1 MATKDLDTLDLPKNP
16 STSEATLGK
25 DHLLYVDNSTTAT
38 PVWNLV
44 GGQRGADLTQ
54 DADSIDTSHKTS
66 GGWKSAA
73 AGMRS
78 WKLEY
83 SGLAVM
89 GDDGLT
95 ILEACYRQGKA
106 AHIKLEYPDGSYR
119 TGWAAV
125 TSFSLSA
132 PHDGAATLK
141 STLSGQGAISQVVTP
156 TKATMDKTTGTFS
169 KAAAADLTFTISPN
183 TETLRSVMNS
193 ADEVLTKGT
202 DYTYTSG
209 TFVIKKE
216 YLANLTNGTA
226 TVNVNAST
234 AAFALTITVTD

>member
-1 MATKDLDTLDLPKNP
+1 
-16 STSEATLGK
+16 
-25 DHLLYVDNSTTAT
+25 
-38 PVWNLV
+38 
-44 GGQRGADLTQ
+44 
-54 DADSIDTSHKTS
+54 
-66 GGWKSAA
+66 
-73 AGMRS
+73 
-78 WKLEY
+78 
-83 SGLAVM
+83 
-89 GDDGLT
+89 
-95 ILEACYRQGKA
+95 
-106 AHIKLEYPDGSYR
+106 
-119 TGWAAV
+119 
-125 TSFSLSA
+125 
-132 PHDGAATLK
+132 
-141 STLSGQGAISQVVTP
+141 
-156 TKATMDKTTGTFS
+156 MDKTTGTFS